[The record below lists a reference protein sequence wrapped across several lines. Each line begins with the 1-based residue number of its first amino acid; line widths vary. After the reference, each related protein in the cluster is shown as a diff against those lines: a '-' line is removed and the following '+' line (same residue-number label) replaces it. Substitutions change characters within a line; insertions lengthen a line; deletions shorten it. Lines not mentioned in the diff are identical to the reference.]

1 MTRLWW
7 LRTLNLLRRN
17 KRQAAVVAILGAGCL
32 AMVVLAWWST
42 ADRGSFWPEL
52 WINVGIGLAITLA
65 TYLVLNPLF
74 KDLQTASIVEHARL
88 DPGALVETIGR
99 GRERVAIL
107 ETWTGLLEEPYRDR
121 FVASLR
127 TALSNQAVVRI
138 LLLDPDSEGAR
149 LRGKELRGRDVP
161 LAIMSNL
168 YRLARLHAELN
179 DDMRSRLRVRVY
191 DASPSVQMYRCDN
204 RAFIAF
210 FPIDQSTYDAQQ
222 IETLMNTPIGEF
234 VQGRFDEL
242 WSAPTT
248 ADLATVTA
256 IRLRVHHDGSDL
268 GPCQVRYVRLDGTH
282 YVSGSSLLK
291 LITRYPIG
299 GLRARVDDG
308 RALPGLFSLDEAD
321 EMEASAFRRVV
332 DLFQAKYGPQMRP
345 HAGEHPVIITLVPD
359 IA

>member
-7 LRTLNLLRRN
+7 VRTANALRRS
-17 KRQAAVVAILGAGCL
+17 KRQAAVVAILAAGCL
-32 AMVVLAWWST
+32 AMVVLAWWT
-42 ADRGSFWPEL
+42 TPDRRAFLPEL
-52 WINVGIGLAITLA
+52 WFDVGIGLAITLA
-65 TYLVLNPLF
+65 TYIVLNPLF

-88 DPGALVETIGR
+88 DPGALVETISR

-107 ETWTGLLEEPYRDR
+107 ETWTGLLEDPYRDR

-138 LLLDPDSEGAR
+138 LLLDPDSEGAL
-149 LRGKELRGRDVP
+149 LRGKELRQRDVP
-161 LAIMSNL
+161 LAIMGNL
-168 YRLARLHAELN
+168 YRLARLRAELN
-179 DDMRSRLRVRVY
+179 DDMRSRLRVRLY

-248 ADLATVTA
+248 VDLATVTG
-256 IRLRVHHDGSDL
+256 IRLRVHHDGADL
-268 GPCQVRYVRLDGTH
+268 GPCQVRYVRLDGVH

-308 RALPGLFSLDEAD
+308 RPMPGSFALDEAD
-321 EMEASAFRRVV
+321 ELEASTFRRVM

-345 HAGEHPVIITLVPD
+345 HGGENPVIITLVPT
-359 IA
+359 AS